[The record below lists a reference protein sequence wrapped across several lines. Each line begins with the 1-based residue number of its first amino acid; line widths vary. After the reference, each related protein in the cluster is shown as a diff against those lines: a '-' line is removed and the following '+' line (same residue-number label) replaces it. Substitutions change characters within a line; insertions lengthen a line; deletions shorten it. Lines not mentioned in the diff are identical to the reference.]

1 MAIKRIRLTES
12 ELTSLIRRIVEDAN
26 DEMDIDTIDVQT
38 DVEMDEPKR
47 ERGGMGWIM
56 SAAREV
62 ADMFKSEVLPT
73 LSDEE
78 VEDLERL
85 ASKVDAR
92 SALMNLKSYANS
104 EEGEDALSQAE
115 DMMDDSLMVTEGVIT
130 EGISKR
136 VVKALSRL
144 GVFSGLGM
152 LGAGFTG
159 FVSMIPGYIDS
170 SFLTSVND
178 MIQDKYGCGK
188 FCGPLS
194 VLIMILGIAMALGS
208 RAMRYRRTG
217 E

>member
-56 SAAREV
+56 SAAKEV
-62 ADMFKSEVLPT
+62 AEMFKSEVLPT

>member
-12 ELTSLIRRIVEDAN
+12 ELTSLIRRIVEDTN
-26 DEMDIDTIDVQT
+26 DEMDMIDVQS
-38 DVEMDEPKR
+38 DVEMDEPIR
-47 ERGGMGWIM
+47 QRGGMGWIM
-56 SAAREV
+56 SAAKEV
-62 ADMFKSEVLPT
+62 ADMFKREVLPT

-85 ASKVDAR
+85 ASRVDAR
-92 SALMNLKSYANS
+92 SALMNLKSYVNS

-170 SFLTSVND
+170 SFLTSVNG

-208 RAMRYRRTG
+208 RAMRYRKTG

>member
-12 ELTSLIRRIVEDAN
+12 ELTSLIRRIVEDTN
-26 DEMDIDTIDVQT
+26 DEMEMIDVQS
-38 DVEMDEPKR
+38 DVEMDEPIR
-47 ERGGMGWIM
+47 QRGGMGWIM
-56 SAAREV
+56 SAAKEV
-62 ADMFKSEVLPT
+62 ADMFKREVLPT

-85 ASKVDAR
+85 ASRVDAR
-92 SALMNLKSYANS
+92 SALMNLKSYVNS

-170 SFLTSVND
+170 SFLTSVNG

-208 RAMRYRRTG
+208 RAMRYRKTG

>member
-12 ELTSLIRRIVEDAN
+12 ELTSLIRRIVEDTN
-26 DEMDIDTIDVQT
+26 DEMDMIDVQS
-38 DVEMDEPKR
+38 DVEMDEPIR
-47 ERGGMGWIM
+47 QRGGMGWIM
-56 SAAREV
+56 SAAKEV

-78 VEDLERL
+78 VKDLERL
-85 ASKVDAR
+85 ASRVDAR
-92 SALMNLKSYANS
+92 SALMNLKSYVNS
-104 EEGEDALSQAE
+104 EEGKDALSQAE

-170 SFLTSVND
+170 SFLTSVNG

-208 RAMRYRRTG
+208 RAMRYRKTG

>member
-12 ELTSLIRRIVEDAN
+12 ELTSLIRRIVEDTN
-26 DEMDIDTIDVQT
+26 DEMDMIDVQS
-38 DVEMDEPKR
+38 DVEMDEPIR
-47 ERGGMGWIM
+47 QRGGMGWIM
-56 SAAREV
+56 SAAKEV
-62 ADMFKSEVLPT
+62 ADMFKREVLPT

-85 ASKVDAR
+85 ASRVDAR
-92 SALMNLKSYANS
+92 SALMNLKSYVNS

-115 DMMDDSLMVTEGVIT
+115 DMMDDSLMVSEGVIT

-136 VVKALSRL
+136 VMKALSRL
-144 GVFSGLGM
+144 GVFTGLGM

-170 SFLTSVND
+170 SFLTSVNG

-208 RAMRYRRTG
+208 RAMRYRKTG

>member
-26 DEMDIDTIDVQT
+26 DETEIDAIDVQS

-56 SAAREV
+56 SAAKEV
-62 ADMFKSEVLPT
+62 AEMFKSEVLPT

>member
-1 MAIKRIRLTES
+1 MATKRIRLTES
-12 ELTSLIRRIVEDAN
+12 ELTSLIRRIVEQAD
-26 DEMDIDTIDVQT
+26 DEMEIDTVDVK
-38 DVEMDEPKR
+38 MDEPRK
-47 ERGGMGWIM
+47 ERAGMGWIM
-56 SAAREV
+56 SAAKEV
-62 ADMFKSEVLPT
+62 AEMFKNEVLPT
-73 LSDEE
+73 LSEEE
-78 VEDLERL
+78 VGNLESF
-85 ASKVDAR
+85 ASKIDAR
-92 SALMNLKSYANS
+92 SALMNLKSYVNS
-104 EEGEDALSQAE
+104 QEGEDALSQAE

-144 GVFSGLGM
+144 GVFTGLGM

>member
-12 ELTSLIRRIVEDAN
+12 ELTSLIRRIVEDTN
-26 DEMDIDTIDVQT
+26 DEMDMIDVQS
-38 DVEMDEPKR
+38 DVEMDEPIR
-47 ERGGMGWIM
+47 QRGGMGWIM
-56 SAAREV
+56 SAAKEV

-78 VEDLERL
+78 VKDLERL
-85 ASKVDAR
+85 ASRVDAR
-92 SALMNLKSYANS
+92 SALMNLKSYVNS

-170 SFLTSVND
+170 SFLTSVNG

-208 RAMRYRRTG
+208 RAMRYRKTG

>member
-26 DEMDIDTIDVQT
+26 DEMDIDTIDVRT

>member
-56 SAAREV
+56 SAAKEV
-62 ADMFKSEVLPT
+62 AEMFKSEVLPT

-78 VEDLERL
+78 VKDLERF